1 MASRSREYLKREEH
15 LANIRRAK
23 TERRSITE
31 DVFIAGMGLLRV
43 QVAQTAS
50 FSYGCAWDVRQLSE
64 EWFVYRS
71 TIQERTDS
79 LIGYDR
85 LHSDP
90 DRLKRMFHRLCSIDI
105 PIAPDLSGMIGLD
118 GEKFELAIC
127 GDMFSS
133 IRVKWYSDPPAQW
146 QELAN
151 AAADMI
157 AYFASLEVD
166 DSFA

>member
-1 MASRSREYLKREEH
+1 MASRSREHLKCEEYL
-15 LANIRRAK
+15 ASIRRAK
-23 TERRSITE
+23 TECRGITE
-31 DVFIAGMGLLRV
+31 DVHIAGIGLRRIQL
-43 QVAQTAS
+43 THEPS
-50 FSYGCAWDVRQLSE
+50 FSDGCAWDVRQQGE

-71 TIQERTDS
+71 TIQEGADS

-85 LHSDP
+85 LLSAP
-90 DRLKRMFHRLCSIDI
+90 DRLKHMFDRLCSIEI

-118 GEKFELAIC
+118 GESFELAIC

-133 IRVKWYSDPPAQW
+133 IRVKWWCDPPTQW
-146 QELAN
+146 QELAT

-157 AYFASLEVD
+157 AYFESLEVD